1 MGFLDRLR
9 GIPDEVARPVVTEA
23 SSAPAI
29 HAPMAPIPRGFDM
42 RGLPMPDAQVRAE
55 VEGKSL
61 IVAIKA
67 YRQQTGVG
75 LAEAKAVIDAVARGD
90 RLVGSGTVWA
100 EAVVAPA
107 PVASPREGVGAEIDT
122 LIRAGQ
128 KIQAIK
134 VHREAYGIGLK
145 ESKEAIEARWDQ
157 LARG

>member
-55 VEGKSL
+55 VEGKS
-61 IVAIKA
+61 